1 MVRAWLGG
9 MLLSALAAAVALGA
23 PGPEPAAKIK
33 VGLQSGMLLPAS
45 GSLWTTDLLGH
56 VVRISPATNAV
67 TRRIRFGSRPF
78 GLAYGAGSVWVAE
91 RSVNTLGR
99 INPRSNRVTARI
111 KIGFD
116 SYGLT
121 FGAGSVWVTSEAD
134 GTVRRVNPK
143 TNRVSAKIKVG
154 TTPDGVVFSSGSIWV
169 ADLGRGSVVRINPV
183 TNRVTARITV
193 DKADWITPSA
203 DALWV
208 SSESGFIARIDPS
221 SLSVLARIKV
231 GVNPLASAFVG
242 GELWVPNLDGN
253 SISIVDQTSNAVR
266 TTLPAG
272 QGPLAVAEVA
282 GDAWVSNSNEG
293 QVWRLSFGPRPPAP
307 LREKAGRW

>member
-1 MVRAWLGG
+1 MVRAWLVG
-9 MLLSALAAAVALGA
+9 MLLAALTAAVALGA
-23 PGPEPAAKIK
+23 PGPAPTAKVK
-33 VGLQSGMLLPAS
+33 VGLQSGMLLPAA
-45 GSLWTTDLLGH
+45 GSLWTTDLLGY
-56 VVRISPATNAV
+56 VVRISPATNGV

-78 GLAYGAGSVWVAE
+78 GLAYGAGSVWVAD

-99 INPRSNRVTARI
+99 INPRSSRVTARI

-116 SYGLT
+116 SYGVA

-169 ADLGRGSVVRINPV
+169 ADLGRGSVVRINPA
-183 TNRVTARITV
+183 TNRVTARIAV
-193 DKADWITPSA
+193 DKADWITPSV

-208 SSESGFIARIDPS
+208 SSEAGFVARLDPS
-221 SLSVLARIKV
+221 SLSVLAKV
-231 GVNPLASAFVG
+231 NVGANPLASAFVG

-253 SISIVDQTSNAVR
+253 TISIVDQTSSTVR
-266 TTLPAG
+266 TTISTG

-282 GDAWVSNSNEG
+282 GDGWVSNSNEG
-293 QVWRLSFGPRPPAP
+293 KVWRLSPRPPVP
-307 LREKAGRW
+307 LQAKAGRS